1 MIIEIKDEEGA
12 AVLEVNTRC
21 QRCQITVKITVKIG
35 GEVTPLL
42 QCKTETSKR
51 ERHKIRDWRR
61 EEKKKTGCDW
71 WEGAC
76 WDEWLYL
83 EKPDAA

>member
-1 MIIEIKDEEGA
+1 MLSGVRDYCKGKDAPLLLYKAETSEHKRQKDLR
-12 AVLEVNTRC
+12 LEDRG
-21 QRCQITVKITVKIG
+21 G
-35 GEVTPLL
+35 GE
-42 QCKTETSKR
+42 
-51 ERHKIRDWRR
+51 
-61 EEKKKTGCDW
+61 GCDW

>member
-1 MIIEIKDEEGA
+1 MLSGVRDYCKGKD
-12 AVLEVNTRC
+12 
-21 QRCQITVKITVKIG
+21 
-35 GEVTPLL
+35 TPLL
-42 QCKTETSKR
+42 LYKTETSEYKR
-51 ERHKIRDWRR
+51 QKDLRLEDRRGER
-61 EEKKKTGCDW
+61 GCDW

>member
-1 MIIEIKDEEGA
+1 MLSGVRDYCKGKDA
-12 AVLEVNTRC
+12 
-21 QRCQITVKITVKIG
+21 
-35 GEVTPLL
+35 PLL
-42 QCKTETSKR
+42 LYKTETSEHKR
-51 ERHKIRDWRR
+51 QKDLRLEDGGG
-61 EEKKKTGCDW
+61 GCDW

>member
-1 MIIEIKDEEGA
+1 MLSGVRDYSKGKDA
-12 AVLEVNTRC
+12 
-21 QRCQITVKITVKIG
+21 
-35 GEVTPLL
+35 PLL
-42 QCKTETSKR
+42 LYKTETSEHKR
-51 ERHKIRDWRR
+51 QKDLRLEDRGG
-61 EEKKKTGCDW
+61 EGCDW

>member
-1 MIIEIKDEEGA
+1 MLSGVRDYCKGKDA
-12 AVLEVNTRC
+12 
-21 QRCQITVKITVKIG
+21 
-35 GEVTPLL
+35 PLL
-42 QCKTETSKR
+42 LYKTETSEHKR
-51 ERHKIRDWRR
+51 QKDLRLEDRGGGG
-61 EEKKKTGCDW
+61 EGCDW